1 MAWTAP
7 RTWGATEV
15 VTAALLNEQIRD
27 NLNETMCAKA
37 RTRGGF
43 YVTDEADTTANLS
56 TTDPDDANHKTIVER
71 NCSAQRI
78 AAAEQ
83 LDSAVA
89 GIGVFADLATVGPTV
104 TVETGQQAL
113 VFMSATIINDHTS
126 MQSVMSWGLTG
137 ATNRPTY
144 FDPISLMQD
153 GAKQTGAVWNF
164 SQADHMKGLIP
175 GVNTFTCKY
184 RVGGAT
190 KATFSN
196 RLLAVFPL

>member
-7 RTWGATEV
+7 RTWGATEM

-27 NLNETMCAKA
+27 NLNECMTAKA

-43 YVTDEADTTANLS
+43 FTTLESDTTGNLS
-56 TTDPDDANHKTIVER
+56 STDPDDANHKVIVER
-71 NCSAQRI
+71 YCSAQRI
-78 AAAEQ
+78 AAAET
-83 LDSAVA
+83 LDTATVGA
-89 GIGVFADLATVGPTV
+89 GVFADLATVGPTV

-113 VFMSATIINDHTS
+113 VFMSMTAVNDHTS
-126 MQSVMSWGLTG
+126 FQSIMSWGVSG
-137 ATNRPTY
+137 ATNRLVY
-144 FDPISLMQD
+144 FDPISLIQD
-153 GAKQTGAVWNF
+153 GCKQIGAVWNW

-184 RVGGAT
+184 RAGGG

-196 RLLAVFPL
+196 RMLAVFPL